1 MTRSMLDPLLEM
13 TRRAVSAAIMAA
25 RATNA
30 PFFLVDA
37 TAGNGHDTLLL
48 AREAG
53 TAGRVFAFDVQ
64 KSAITGAQKRI
75 EEAGLA
81 ERVTFVHA
89 GHETAREVL
98 PAAATGRLWAAT
110 FNLGYLPGSDKRI
123 VTGFPTTVTALETV
137 TAIAAGGCVISV
149 HAYRGHGGGEDEF
162 QHLSAWLRELP
173 WEEWR
178 VAEYSFINKRKNRET
193 LFLLEKT
200 NDAAQKA

>member
-1 MTRSMLDPLLEM
+1 MTRPILAPLMEM
-13 TRRAVSAAIMAA
+13 TQRAVSTAIAAA
-25 RATNA
+25 RETNA

-53 TAGRVFAFDVQ
+53 KAGRVFAFDVQ
-64 KSAITGAQKRI
+64 QSAIAGAKKRI

-89 GHETAREVL
+89 GHETAGEVL

-123 VTGFPTTVTALETV
+123 VTGFSTTVAALKTV

-149 HAYRGHGGGEDEF
+149 HAYRGHDGGEEEL
-162 QHLSAWLRELP
+162 QHLSAWLRKLP
-173 WEEWR
+173 WEAWR
-178 VAEYSFINKRKNRET
+178 VAEYSFINKRKNGEA
-193 LFLLEKT
+193 LFLLEK
-200 NDAAQKA
+200 ARSR